1 MYAGILSN
9 LRVVMIGKM
18 AKPEEVLVV
27 ENDDGEIV
35 REELKDT
42 DAITL
47 YKTMRECLVYLT
59 HLVHISPY
67 LGV

>member
-1 MYAGILSN
+1 VLSN

-27 ENDDGEIV
+27 ENEVGEIV

-59 HLVHISPY
+59 HLVPTHNVMSSS
-67 LGV
+67 